1 MVKNLFWEV
10 RKMEFNLCSD
20 EIFDIKFVIVIW
32 KVDKM
37 LNDFTL
43 LGGDMGNI
51 ILVVFFNY
59 YG

>member
-10 RKMEFNLCSD
+10 RKMEFNLCSG